1 MGTVLTI
8 FGYNLTYL
16 ELIGSIF
23 NFISV
28 ILATKANLWNW
39 VTSIVAQI
47 CFFFLFWYTGLY
59 ANMLLQIYFTYIC
72 LISIFIWKKTDK
84 DEDKGLIF
92 MTNKQR
98 IITFISIIISI
109 ILGWLLLDNI
119 DKIFPVKS
127 ENPFLDV
134 TVLIMSVVGI
144 NLLSKKYIES
154 WYVWI
159 VTDIFC
165 VGLFFY
171 SGIFVV
177 GIEYIIFTG
186 MAIYGLFNWLKIK
199 YLNNIVR

>member
-1 MGTVLTI
+1 M
-8 FGYNLTYL
+8 
-16 ELIGSIF
+16 S
-23 NFISV
+23 
-28 ILATKANLWNW
+28 
-39 VTSIVAQI
+39 
-47 CFFFLFWYTGLY
+47 
-59 ANMLLQIYFTYIC
+59 
-72 LISIFIWKKTDK
+72 
-84 DEDKGLIF
+84 
-92 MTNKQR
+92 NKQR

-109 ILGWLLLDNI
+109 IFGWLLLGNI
-119 DKIFPVKS
+119 DKIFPLKS

-134 TVLIMSVVGI
+134 TVMIMSIVGI

-159 VTDIFC
+159 ITDVFC

-199 YLNNIVR
+199 NMSTMKW

>member
-1 MGTVLTI
+1 METVITI

-39 VTSIVAQI
+39 VTSIVVQI

-72 LISIFIWKKTDK
+72 LISIFIWKKTD
-84 DEDKGLIF
+84 DEKDKGLIF
-92 MTNKQR
+92 MSNKQR
-98 IITFISIIISI
+98 IITFISIITSI

-119 DKIFPVKS
+119 DKIFPLKS

-134 TVLIMSVVGI
+134 TVMIMSIVGI

-159 VTDIFC
+159 VTDVFC

-186 MAIYGLFNWLKIK
+186 MSIYGLFNWLKIK
-199 YLNNIVR
+199 NMSNVKW